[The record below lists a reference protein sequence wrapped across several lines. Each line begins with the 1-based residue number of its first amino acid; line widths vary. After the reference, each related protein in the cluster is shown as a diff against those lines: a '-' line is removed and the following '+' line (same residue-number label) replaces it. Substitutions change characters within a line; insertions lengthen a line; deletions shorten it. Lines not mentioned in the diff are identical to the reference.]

1 MSAVS
6 RVRLFMASSFSACLP
21 RLLAPV
27 LLILLALAASCA
39 EEQPVEPVTNPPF
52 NHGIHFDDTT
62 THDYVWEV
70 HEVAPPNLGNGMIAV
85 AAIDRDNIHIAA
97 EMTPDDTVIVVNGTH
112 TSKSTNAVH
121 WDGSRFRYYRLG
133 TKSVSPGWAFGQ
145 FMDVFPHEGQGMY
158 SNGYGFTGFLPSGLL
173 HLPFENRQS
182 LNAYYGTCFQGSS
195 GRIICWSARFGAGFV
210 EDLSKPRFQ
219 EIVGIEPPAYFR
231 DFEEIGR
238 DDYLYLVSNFYSRSV
253 IRRVGGMAVPKYNF
267 YGPDSLFRRAEAL
280 HTCDTLLYIV
290 SAKYLYI
297 ESSRNPNN
305 FASMP
310 LTPLYRPG
318 ERMGSIFIVEGDAP
332 NNVFFGGGYGNLLHF
347 NGRSVVK
354 LRTLGPLQLDEL
366 YIRDISIFDKGIAVV
381 CQERFSI
388 GRQYLVIGKA
398 RE

>member
-1 MSAVS
+1 MNTFRHTV
-6 RVRLFMASSFSACLP
+6 
-21 RLLAPV
+21 PV
-27 LLILLALAASCA
+27 LLFLLALAASCA

-52 NHGIHFDDTT
+52 NHGIQFDDTT

-97 EMTPDDTVIVVNGTH
+97 GMFPDDTVIVIEGTYS
-112 TSKSTNAVH
+112 SKTTNAVH
-121 WDGSRFRYYRLG
+121 WDGKRFRYYLLAW
-133 TKSVSPGWAFGQ
+133 KSGAPGWEHG
-145 FMDVFPHEGQGMY
+145 MLSDVFVIGNRVLY
-158 SNGYGFTGFLPSGLL
+158 STGVGFTEFDEHEARPI
-173 HLPFENRQS
+173 PFSNVQS
-182 LNAYYGTCFQGSS
+182 LKTTYVKCILGPS
-195 GRIICWSARFGAGFV
+195 GRITCWGPQSGAGYV
-210 EDLSKPRFQ
+210 EDLGKPLFREF
-219 EIVGIEPPAYFR
+219 VGIEPPAYFR

-253 IRRVGGMAVPKYNF
+253 IRRVGGMAVPKYNY

-310 LTPLYRPG
+310 LTHLYRPDDI
-318 ERMGSIFIVEGDAP
+318 MGSIRIVEGDAP

-354 LRTLGPLQLDEL
+354 IRTLGPLRLDEL
-366 YIRDISIFDKGIAVV
+366 YIDDISVFKKGIAVI
-381 CQERFSI
+381 CRERFSI

-398 RE
+398 Q